1 MKRINFFPQKQEQFP
16 TLQSHRFGNFRLDIS
31 KLKVEI
37 IDIVHGLSKHVY
49 KTGSYEYGLFA
60 FLLAESKRIEDGK
73 FMVKSEQEV
82 KDGINNAEFLVSMLA
97 HSNLI
102 FSDDVFRA
110 EYYKL
115 VQQKYIKTSAEVVT
129 SEDDEKIIEEEKVLD
144 EMNDTVE

>member
-1 MKRINFFPQKQEQFP
+1 MKRINFFPPKQEQFP

-37 IDIVHGLSKHVY
+37 IDVVNGLSKHVY

-60 FLLAESKRIEDGK
+60 FLLAKSKRIEDGK
-73 FMVKSEQEV
+73 FMAKSEQEI
-82 KDGINNAEFLVSMLA
+82 KDGLNNSEFLVAMLA

-110 EYYKL
+110 DYYNL
-115 VQQKYIKTSAEVVT
+115 VQQKYIKTSAEVAP
-129 SEDDEKIIEEEKVLD
+129 SDDDEKIIEQEKVLD
-144 EMNDTVE
+144 EMKDAVE